1 MQTRTLGTNGLQIS
15 ALGLGCMGM
24 SFGLG
29 PAADKQTSIALIRKA
44 VEQGV
49 TFFDTAEVYGPFI
62 NEELV
67 GEALAPF
74 RGQVAIATKFGF
86 DIDQMSGVNL
96 GGLNS
101 RPEHIQAVAEASL
114 KRLGVETIDLF
125 YQHRVDPEVPI
136 EDVAG
141 AVKDLIAQGKVR
153 HFGLSEAGAQTL
165 RRAHAVQPVAAL
177 NVGVTPVELKEL
189 VYQAVPYCG
198 IGVVFDFLHATNEIL
213 LAAGVAL
220 PLEPQA
226 TTTAETRMAQG
237 MALQKDLFGGL
248 IDQMR
253 EAAPTDQVHIQDFLT
268 GNCFGDTYTRT
279 GLDLPLREQLTF
291 AMLVSLRGCEA
302 QVKGH
307 VLGNVQA
314 GNGRAVLVDV
324 LTQLLPY
331 LGYPRTLNALR
342 CLNEVLPDCR

>member
-1 MQTRTLGTNGLQIS
+1 MAITETAQRNHERWFPHHQSTLKVSDPEFIEYFDNFAFDEVASRSSLDDRSRLLVILAALIASQ
-15 ALGLGCMGM
+15 ALG
-24 SFGLG
+24 
-29 PAADKQTSIALIRKA
+29 
-44 VEQGV
+44 E
-49 TFFDTAEVYGPFI
+49 Y
-62 NEELV
+62 
-67 GEALAPF
+67 
-74 RGQVAIATKFGF
+74 
-86 DIDQMSGVNL
+86 
-96 GGLNS
+96 
-101 RPEHIQAVAEASL
+101 
-114 KRLGVETIDLF
+114 
-125 YQHRVDPEVPI
+125 RVM
-136 EDVAG
+136 
-141 AVKDLIAQGKVR
+141 VR
-153 HFGLSEAGAQTL
+153 
-165 RRAHAVQPVAAL
+165 AAL